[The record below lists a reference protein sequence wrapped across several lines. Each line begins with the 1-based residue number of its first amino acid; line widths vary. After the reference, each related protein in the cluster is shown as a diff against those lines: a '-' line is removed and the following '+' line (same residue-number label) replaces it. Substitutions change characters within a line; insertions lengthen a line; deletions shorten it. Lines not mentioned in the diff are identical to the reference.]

1 MSDIMNQVMGVLG
14 PVYDWFEPGL
24 LAYAGADG
32 AVNWMHLGIQMGV
45 IALVLALLMREF
57 GAILIFT
64 VVGVIIHFIVDIVM
78 PIVRGGESFSMDAVM
93 AYFQMGEGGDM
104 MIFAQYA
111 GALAVG
117 YFLGIIVLSIVKG
130 LIFRGD

>member
-32 AVNWMHLGIQMGV
+32 AVNWMQLGIQMGV

-78 PIVRGGESFSMDAVM
+78 PIVRGGEEFSMDAVM

-117 YFLGIIVLSIVKG
+117 YFFGIIILSILKG

>member
-1 MSDIMNQVMGVLG
+1 MNQVMGALG

-24 LAYAGADG
+24 LAYAGVDG
-32 AVNWMHLGIQMGV
+32 AVNWMQLGIQMGV

-78 PIVRGGESFSMDAVM
+78 PIVRGGEEFSMDAVM
-93 AYFQMGEGGDM
+93 AYFQTGEGGDM

-117 YFLGIIVLSIVKG
+117 YFFGIIILSIFKG